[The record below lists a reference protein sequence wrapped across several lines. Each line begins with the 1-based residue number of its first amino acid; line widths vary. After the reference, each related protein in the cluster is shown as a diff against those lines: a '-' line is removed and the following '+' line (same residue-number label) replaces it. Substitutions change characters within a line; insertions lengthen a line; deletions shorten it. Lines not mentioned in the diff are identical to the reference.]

1 MDNGQEYACTPAGSE
16 HIAMNLSL
24 QLEMLD
30 ERGYALIPGVLEPLT
45 RSTTAALRTARPILK
60 KRISQ

>member
-1 MDNGQEYACTPAGSE
+1 
-16 HIAMNLSL
+16 MNLSL